1 MSILFCLPS
10 AFSRVE
16 ARNGIG
22 TSMVVGVAPVVM
34 GLSAV
39 GSQVKMREAG
49 GILVVGVDEDDW
61 WAGGSLLLRRS
72 CIPMG
77 EVAASSSSSS
87 IWTSDEQEVVGEVHY
102 YHRWHGKTRVM
113 LGKTRVMLGK
123 TRVVPG

>member
-1 MSILFCLPS
+1 M
-10 AFSRVE
+10 
-16 ARNGIG
+16 G

-34 GLSAV
+34 ELSV

-49 GILVVGVDEDDW
+49 GILVVGVDEDW

-87 IWTSDEQEVVGEVHY
+87 IWTSDEQEVVGEV
-102 YHRWHGKTRVM
+102 GVVL
-113 LGKTRVMLGK
+113 LGRTALRLAYVW
-123 TRVVPG
+123 P